1 MLKKLI
7 PFIIAVPAL
16 FLLFIFKIIP
26 AFYTLLISFK
36 DYKVLNGISGSPWVG
51 MDNYGALF
59 QSMTFTK
66 LIDNTLIIS
75 TFSLILTAFL
85 ALVLII
91 CICKMPNKWC
101 KICAIAILSVPAFIP
116 VASYVGVFMK
126 AFSIDSGFINR
137 LITSTGKEPIL
148 FFADKA
154 LYPLLFA
161 IMDSLR
167 NIFVP
172 VIIGVL
178 VCENK
183 NKISFKS
190 IATVL
195 LGYIA
200 ARATVLMSPDIELL
214 HITNNPLVNETV
226 DVFDTYSIRSGLMSM
241 QFASSSAAWVVKTII
256 QLLINITVYFVLSLL
271 APKISEAVKGISNK
285 VNKSLDSIV
294 AIIGYLLLAS
304 GSIAVIILI
313 FLPVSGNIFQGMKLL
328 MTNKA
333 FIDSVAVSLMY
344 CIIGSIV
351 YGFITIAL
359 SYPLTVKTKIY
370 PILLV
375 IFISL
380 INNFTGEYL
389 FSKSMGM
396 FNAVIPVI
404 LYPGLSVA
412 GAFALY
418 FSISGRFRDGI
429 PGIVQ
434 YLKEA
439 ILPLLTIVVLYF
451 IANWGGYIY
460 QMVFLSNTRMHG
472 IGLLGMQLLTTREA
486 SNVAVTSITSD
497 MIENVKLA
505 FFLISSVIPV
515 LLGTVLI
522 FLSKYLP
529 LSAFVSQLRKS

>member
-36 DYKVLNGISGSPWVG
+36 DYKVLNGIYGSPWVG

-59 QSMTFTK
+59 QSATFRK

-116 VASYVGVFMK
+116 VASCIGVLMK
-126 AFSIDSGFINR
+126 AFSIDSGFING

-148 FFADKA
+148 FFASKA

-161 IMDSLR
+161 IIDSLR

-178 VCENK
+178 VCESK
-183 NKISFKS
+183 SKISFKS
-190 IATVL
+190 IAAVL

-214 HITNNPLVNETV
+214 HITNNPLVLETA
-226 DVFDTYSIRSGLMSM
+226 DVFDTYSFRSGLMSM
-241 QFASSSAAWVVKTII
+241 QFASSSAVWVVKTII

-328 MTNKA
+328 MTNKS
-333 FIDSVAVSLMY
+333 FIDSISVSLMY

-359 SYPLTVKTKIY
+359 SYPLTVRTKFY

-375 IFISL
+375 IVISI

-389 FSKSMGM
+389 LFKSMT
-396 FNAVIPVI
+396 NTVIPVI

-429 PGIVQ
+429 PGIGQ

-439 ILPLLTIVVLYF
+439 ILPLVTIVVLYF
-451 IANWGGYIY
+451 IANWGAYIY
-460 QMVFLSNTRMHG
+460 QLVFLSNTRMHG
-472 IGLLGMQLLTTREA
+472 IGLLGMQLLTARET
-486 SNVAVTSITSD
+486 SNAAVTSITSD
-497 MIENVKLA
+497 MIENVIAA
-505 FFLISSVIPV
+505 FFLISSVIPA

-529 LSAFVSQLRKS
+529 LSAFVSQLRKI